1 MECCE
6 TLKNQQKNENK
17 PCLKNLPSNHIS
29 DDSGSP
35 KIGFQ
40 YLIRH
45 YLKKIKSI
53 SEEQVCEVEIQIQ
66 NEEKCEIV
74 EDQECDT
81 VNERQCSVTEVEQ
94 CQEQLQLI
102 TEELCEDIIETTC
115 TQNNECSV
123 RFVIISDFG

>member
-1 MECCE
+1 M
-6 TLKNQQKNENK
+6 LQSNQAKLFKCSRNK
-17 PCLKNLPSNHIS
+17 LFSDRYTYLRIQISFRIYFFKILNHIYL
-29 DDSGSP
+29 DFY
-35 KIGFQ
+35 IG
-40 YLIRH
+40 
-45 YLKKIKSI
+45 I

-74 EDQECDT
+74 DDQECDT

-115 TQNNECSV
+115 TLNNECSV
-123 RFVIISDFG
+123 RYLLFSSHIPL